1 MVNPWITY
9 VRQYSIDND
18 ISYGCALSLR
28 EVRLGYQKQ
37 KLEKRIAERERK
49 RREEERLEQRRRDP
63 ASAKAEDAIER
74 MLLSRKQEK
83 GEKKVDDAI
92 RKAREKA
99 REKAETKRLLDTKL
113 VPKRK

>member
-1 MVNPWITY
+1 MTKPNPWITY

-37 KLEKRIAERERK
+37 KLEKRIEAREK
-49 RREEERLEQRRRDP
+49 KKREEERRQERIRDP
-63 ASAKAEDAIER
+63 ALAKAEDAMQALLMR
-74 MLLSRKQEK
+74 MKTK
-83 GEKKVDDAI
+83 KYDKKVEDALQ
-92 RKAREKA
+92 RA

-113 VPKRK
+113 VPKK